1 MASHLFI
8 GLGGT
13 GGKVLRELRKRVYE
27 EFNSNEPGHGIF
39 LDYIYLDSSDDDLND
54 RTGWKV
60 MGTSVHLGEA
70 QKVSIHGISSQ
81 MFDNIK
87 MYPGL
92 NSFLNS
98 QDLQLIKE
106 KMGPLVTAGIGGQRR
121 RLGRI
126 LMANNLGDKSNSKN
140 FETVLCGAIG
150 RLQKDSG
157 DANVTFHIC
166 AGLAGGT
173 GSGSIIDVIAQIR
186 KLYPYNSDT
195 KFYKMNLVLYVPEA
209 NVVIPKHDAGFYQ
222 ANGYAALQE
231 INAISVG
238 KYHPLDATGEKDS
251 ITGDVQRLL
260 NSESFESAYVYTNV
274 NEEGKIL
281 DMGTELPSAVADF
294 LFQMSVT
301 NEISGDAGQMKRL
314 VGCENDGAGPEP
326 NMAGD
331 KVRSRKFLSFGITR
345 IEFPETEIREYM
357 SYNYAV
363 QAVRQLVYNKWQEGI
378 GYGTTSYDEIGVGFI
393 EDIHKNRRSYK
404 IDFNSLT
411 LQEPIIDTDAS
422 KKWKNFATTWSS
434 VVEDFSVEV
443 TSEYESDSWINEF
456 DKLADEFYD
465 KNFRSFGV
473 RKFYDNQAQ
482 EKIAYAKF
490 IRRNIEEKLF
500 NEWLVGEKSVLEVE
514 KYTDKLIEESKG
526 FIETIKDKMNA
537 FIGNS
542 SELTRSI
549 KETRDLFKKKSTG
562 FFNNLTNKPEK
573 IFQEYVALRREYFES
588 ETGIVALE
596 YAKELLQEIIKEFG
610 SMQSGIA
617 EYKETLSGILD
628 EFEDEAN
635 SKCKTEEEAN
645 DTRIKKY
652 DVEMVHT
659 FARQYCSNKVRQDTN
674 AGSIRNKL
682 AEQLGVGGERS
693 FANLYEKVKKEEAID
708 IMLEECKLN
717 AEDAM
722 NNTAESNSYDKMVNV
737 NILEKLERELTSSD
751 KLENFVKEAI
761 KTAMTYVQFNQ
772 EEKSKRIGTEDGSMM
787 DMIQLSMPKGD
798 EKTNSIRSRIIAE
811 FKRQYP
817 RFNDDD
823 VSVNYK
829 SNQIVIVSAKSGFPI
844 RYVSNVKVLKEKYDK
859 LMIAQDKELNR
870 MVLHTESFAEP
881 LPSLFEMTPAEM
893 KKGIERPLILAYILD
908 IIKTETNPQTGAKFE
923 AFYTH
928 DDLGDRLLE
937 LGKSFPTTLTALSN
951 DYKNAE
957 ILKRCVA
964 DSVKKVISNDQKKQ
978 LKDRAVKFLNE
989 KILAEMC
996 GNNQLDTQY
1005 EYYRNILMDIV
1016 SNELKEL

>member
-1 MASHLFI
+1 MSSHLFI

-27 EFNSNEPGHGIF
+27 EFNSNNPGHGVF

-70 QKVSIHGISSQ
+70 QKVSIHGVSSQ

-92 NSFLNS
+92 DCFLNS

-157 DANVTFHIC
+157 DQNVTFHIC

-186 KLYPYNSDT
+186 KLYPYQHDT
-195 KFYKMNLVLYVPEA
+195 KFFKMNLVLYVPEA

-238 KYHPLDATGEKDS
+238 KYRPLDATGEKDS
-251 ITGDVQRLL
+251 LTGDVQRLL
-260 NSESFESAYVYTNV
+260 NSESFEGAYVYTNV
-274 NEEGKIL
+274 NEAGKIL
-281 DMGTELPSAVADF
+281 DMGYELPSAVADF
-294 LFQMSVT
+294 LFQTSVT

-326 NMAGD
+326 NNAGD

-345 IEFPETEIREYM
+345 IEFPETEIREFM
-357 SYNYAV
+357 TYNYAV
-363 QAVRQLVYNKWQEGI
+363 QAARQLVYNKWQEGI
-378 GYGTTSYDEIGVGFI
+378 GYGTTSYDEEGVGYI
-393 EDIHKNRRSYK
+393 DDIHKNRKAYN
-404 IDFNSLT
+404 IDLPSLT
-411 LQEPIIDTDAS
+411 LQVPIIDTDAS
-422 KKWKNFATTWSS
+422 KKWNNFANTWSS
-434 VVEDFSVEV
+434 VVENFSVEV
-443 TSEYESDSWINEF
+443 TSDYESESWINEF
-456 DKLADEFYD
+456 DKLVQEYYD

-473 RKFYDNQAQ
+473 KKFYDNQSQ
-482 EKIAYAKF
+482 EKIAYAKY
-490 IRRNIEEKLF
+490 IRKNIEEKLF
-500 NEWLVGEKSVLEVE
+500 NEWLVGEKSILGVE

-526 FIETIKDKMNA
+526 FIKDIKDKMND
-537 FIGNS
+537 FEGHSN
-542 SELTRSI
+542 ELIHDI
-549 KETRDLFKKKSTG
+549 KETGDLFKKKVTG

-573 IFQEYVALRREYFES
+573 IFQEYVAIKRDYFEFQ
-588 ETGIVALE
+588 TRIVAYE
-596 YAKELLQEIIKEFG
+596 YAKELLQEVIKEFD
-610 SMQSGIA
+610 SMHSGIA
-617 EYKETLSGILD
+617 KYREVLTVILD
-628 EFEDEAN
+628 EFENETN
-635 SKCKTEEEAN
+635 SKCKTEEDSN

-652 DVEMVHT
+652 DVKKVHD
-659 FARQYCSNKVRQDTN
+659 FARQYCSTKGRQDTN
-674 AGSIRNKL
+674 ASSIRHKF

-693 FANLYEKVKKEEAID
+693 FANLSEKVRKEEAIG
-708 IMLEECKLN
+708 IMLQECKLN
-717 AEDAM
+717 ADDAM
-722 NNTAESNSYDKMVNV
+722 NNTAESNSLDKMVNV
-737 NILEKLERELTSSD
+737 NILEKLDQELTSDD
-751 KLENFVKEAI
+751 KLEKFVIDAI
-761 KTAMTYVQFNQ
+761 KSAMTYVQFNQ
-772 EEKSKRIGTEDGSMM
+772 EEKSKRFGTEDGTMM
-787 DMIQLSMPKGD
+787 DMIQLSMPMGD
-798 EKTNSIRSRIIAE
+798 EKTDRIRSRIIAE
-811 FKRQYP
+811 FKKQYP

-829 SNQIVIVSAKSGFPI
+829 QNQIVIVAAKSGFPI
-844 RYVSNVKVLKEKYDK
+844 RFVSNVKVLKEKYDR

-893 KKGIERPLILAYILD
+893 KKEIERPLILANILD
-908 IIKTETNPQTGAKFE
+908 IIKIETDPQTGEKFE

-928 DDLGDRLLE
+928 DDLGDKLMK
-937 LGKSFPTTLTALSN
+937 LGKTFSTTLAVLSN
-951 DYKNAE
+951 DYKTAE
-957 ILKRCVA
+957 IIKRSVA

-978 LKDRAVKFLNE
+978 LKDKAVKFLNE

-996 GNNQLDTQY
+996 GGNQLDAQY
-1005 EYYRNILMDIV
+1005 EYYRSILTDIV
-1016 SNELKEL
+1016 KNELKEL